1 MYNKKQNSWKQRKQK
16 KTNFQKSFFS
26 TRVLCLQ
33 MEYIVDN
40 DLSGN
45 ISVREHKGN
54 VATVEQKKNKH
65 IQ

>member
-1 MYNKKQNSWKQRKQK
+1 M
-16 KTNFQKSFFS
+16 
-26 TRVLCLQ
+26 
-33 MEYIVDN
+33 DN

-54 VATVEQKKNKH
+54 VATVEQKENKH

>member
-1 MYNKKQNSWKQRKQK
+1 
-16 KTNFQKSFFS
+16 
-26 TRVLCLQ
+26 

-54 VATVEQKKNKH
+54 VATVEQKENKH

>member
-1 MYNKKQNSWKQRKQK
+1 
-16 KTNFQKSFFS
+16 
-26 TRVLCLQ
+26 

-65 IQ
+65 IQYWFRET